1 MLLIRIEF
9 IFIFLISYKKL
20 INVNYFFVR
29 VFLFLFRRI
38 DIVIKIL
45 RENVG
50 IKVVYGLCF
59 FLR

>member
-29 VFLFLFRRI
+29 VFFFLFRRI

-50 IKVVYGLCF
+50 IKVVF
-59 FLR
+59 F